1 MCSTLAVAGILWT
14 GLLLATAMVQTCK
27 VTHPTN
33 APWKVRTVPYG
44 KIMGMVK
51 KVTVVYITEY
61 RYEHNSLSWLMVF
74 NAKHDRYIGWVYW
87 EFISRY

>member
-1 MCSTLAVAGILWT
+1 
-14 GLLLATAMVQTCK
+14 
-27 VTHPTN
+27 
-33 APWKVRTVPYG
+33 
-44 KIMGMVK
+44 MGMVK

-74 NAKHDRYIGWVYW
+74 NAKHDRYIGWVYR